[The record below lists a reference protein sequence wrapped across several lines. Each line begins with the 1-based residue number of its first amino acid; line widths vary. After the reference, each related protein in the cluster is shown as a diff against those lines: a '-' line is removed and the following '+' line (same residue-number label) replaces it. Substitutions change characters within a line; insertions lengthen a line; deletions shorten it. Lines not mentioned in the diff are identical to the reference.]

1 VVIHSALYTGTPA
14 DFKEKGDQIS
24 FDSWDPLGL
33 LSASSHSAFD
43 ERAQDSLFGFGGM
56 MRTKSNKK
64 SSSKNNKNSKKTEN
78 TSSNKRT
85 TSSRQSTKTSAFGT
99 SSGGDDDG
107 NFGDFFSGDL
117 PQKVATIL
125 ALLVVSR
132 IGAYIPISGVDR
144 TAFAESL
151 SNTGGVMSYVD
162 TLTGGSISK
171 LGIFS
176 LGIVPFINSSI
187 IFQLLSSVF
196 PELQKLQKEE
206 GESGRRQFMQYQRYG
221 ALAFALIQA
230 VGQCLYVRPYVDD
243 FSVMWLAESTAVLTA
258 GAMILMYIGEVLNEL
273 KLGNGTSL
281 LIFANIVSSLPS
293 SIGQTVEQSKTDGN
307 GAFTLA
313 VFFGAFLLSTLG
325 VVYVQEAERK
335 IPMQYS
341 TKFNSQGAGLSKS
354 SYLPFKVNS
363 AGVMPII
370 FSSSL
375 MALPATLARFT
386 DNGAVT
392 SVAKFIYPG
401 GAGYIPVN
409 VALICF
415 FNYFY
420 TFLQLD
426 PKDVAEQLKRQGA
439 SIPGVRPGKNT
450 REYITRVLER
460 LSLLGSLFL
469 GFLALTPGGVEK
481 LTGLQT
487 FRGFAGTSLLI
498 LVGVATDCARKVKS
512 ELVMQKYST
521 SIEDFYKK

>member
-1 VVIHSALYTGTPA
+1 MSCFRYAFFVGRSASSSSSSSRRRRRGGEGGRRRRKTRATTIHYSRATWLPSVRPFVRPSVRLCVCMCVCVFSLSLKEECCLSPFFWNFETKKKQDNPHRLRRHYYCIIYSHEAINQSISSIHSTHTLSLSLSQPKLLIIMFASATTTTMRGASTSSSSSSSRIRRSHRHRQNTRRTSRVVIHSALYTGTPA

-64 SSSKNNKNSKKTEN
+64 SSSKNNKNSKKKEN

-206 GESGRRQFMQYQRYG
+206 GESGRRQFMQYQRYV
-221 ALAFALIQA
+221 LLLEYSFA
-230 VGQCLYVRPYVDD
+230 R
-243 FSVMWLAESTAVLTA
+243 
-258 GAMILMYIGEVLNEL
+258 ILFDL
-273 KLGNGTSL
+273 
-281 LIFANIVSSLPS
+281 
-293 SIGQTVEQSKTDGN
+293 
-307 GAFTLA
+307 
-313 VFFGAFLLSTLG
+313 
-325 VVYVQEAERK
+325 R
-335 IPMQYS
+335 
-341 TKFNSQGAGLSKS
+341 
-354 SYLPFKVNS
+354 
-363 AGVMPII
+363 
-370 FSSSL
+370 
-375 MALPATLARFT
+375 
-386 DNGAVT
+386 
-392 SVAKFIYPG
+392 
-401 GAGYIPVN
+401 
-409 VALICF
+409 
-415 FNYFY
+415 
-420 TFLQLD
+420 
-426 PKDVAEQLKRQGA
+426 
-439 SIPGVRPGKNT
+439 
-450 REYITRVLER
+450 
-460 LSLLGSLFL
+460 
-469 GFLALTPGGVEK
+469 
-481 LTGLQT
+481 
-487 FRGFAGTSLLI
+487 
-498 LVGVATDCARKVKS
+498 
-512 ELVMQKYST
+512 
-521 SIEDFYKK
+521 

>member
-1 VVIHSALYTGTPA
+1 MLSFSFFFFWVTHKKQDNPPTSSIDCASLLLNNIFTLLAINQSISSIHSFYTHTHTLSQPKLLIIMFASATTTTMRGASTSSSSSSSRIRRSHRHRQNTRRTSRVVIHSALYTGTPA

-64 SSSKNNKNSKKTEN
+64 SSSKNNKNSKKKEN

-206 GESGRRQFMQYQRYG
+206 GESGRRQFMQYQRYV
-221 ALAFALIQA
+221 LLLEYSFA
-230 VGQCLYVRPYVDD
+230 R
-243 FSVMWLAESTAVLTA
+243 
-258 GAMILMYIGEVLNEL
+258 ILFDL
-273 KLGNGTSL
+273 
-281 LIFANIVSSLPS
+281 
-293 SIGQTVEQSKTDGN
+293 
-307 GAFTLA
+307 
-313 VFFGAFLLSTLG
+313 
-325 VVYVQEAERK
+325 R
-335 IPMQYS
+335 
-341 TKFNSQGAGLSKS
+341 
-354 SYLPFKVNS
+354 
-363 AGVMPII
+363 
-370 FSSSL
+370 
-375 MALPATLARFT
+375 
-386 DNGAVT
+386 
-392 SVAKFIYPG
+392 
-401 GAGYIPVN
+401 
-409 VALICF
+409 
-415 FNYFY
+415 
-420 TFLQLD
+420 
-426 PKDVAEQLKRQGA
+426 
-439 SIPGVRPGKNT
+439 
-450 REYITRVLER
+450 
-460 LSLLGSLFL
+460 
-469 GFLALTPGGVEK
+469 
-481 LTGLQT
+481 
-487 FRGFAGTSLLI
+487 
-498 LVGVATDCARKVKS
+498 
-512 ELVMQKYST
+512 
-521 SIEDFYKK
+521 

>member
-1 VVIHSALYTGTPA
+1 MLSFSFFFFWVTHKKQDNPPTSSIDCASLLLNNIFTLLRQSINQSVRFIHSTHTHTHTHTLSQPKLLIIMFASATTTTMRGASTSSSSSSSRIRRSHRHRQNTRRTSRVVIHSALYTGTPA

-64 SSSKNNKNSKKTEN
+64 SSSKNNKNSKKKEN

-206 GESGRRQFMQYQRYG
+206 GESGRRQFMQYQRYV
-221 ALAFALIQA
+221 LLLEYSFA
-230 VGQCLYVRPYVDD
+230 R
-243 FSVMWLAESTAVLTA
+243 
-258 GAMILMYIGEVLNEL
+258 ILFDL
-273 KLGNGTSL
+273 
-281 LIFANIVSSLPS
+281 
-293 SIGQTVEQSKTDGN
+293 
-307 GAFTLA
+307 
-313 VFFGAFLLSTLG
+313 
-325 VVYVQEAERK
+325 R
-335 IPMQYS
+335 
-341 TKFNSQGAGLSKS
+341 
-354 SYLPFKVNS
+354 
-363 AGVMPII
+363 
-370 FSSSL
+370 
-375 MALPATLARFT
+375 
-386 DNGAVT
+386 
-392 SVAKFIYPG
+392 
-401 GAGYIPVN
+401 
-409 VALICF
+409 
-415 FNYFY
+415 
-420 TFLQLD
+420 
-426 PKDVAEQLKRQGA
+426 
-439 SIPGVRPGKNT
+439 
-450 REYITRVLER
+450 
-460 LSLLGSLFL
+460 
-469 GFLALTPGGVEK
+469 
-481 LTGLQT
+481 
-487 FRGFAGTSLLI
+487 
-498 LVGVATDCARKVKS
+498 
-512 ELVMQKYST
+512 
-521 SIEDFYKK
+521 